1 MDKREAID
9 ALAKLSYDRIL
20 VEDEYIVQDD
30 GTPPVRNQM
39 FSIAEAFKVKVPIET
54 FQPNPNEPK
63 GPLPNHSDECL
74 SKKDWSHFNVSHDLN
89 LSGIKHFNFASGALG
104 IVTLVST

>member
-39 FSIAEAFKVKVPIET
+39 FSIAEAFKVKPFSLT
-54 FQPNPNEPK
+54 PMNLR
-63 GPLPNHSDECL
+63 G
-74 SKKDWSHFNVSHDLN
+74 HFRIIPMNVSPKKTTNGKNGLQIEYVHA
-89 LSGIKHFNFASGALG
+89 GKKAIKA
-104 IVTLVST
+104 